1 MPSHVVFLSLIYPI
15 VGVVLAPMTF
25 ANDLIHLLFPLT
37 TGFAWIGPFAAI
49 GLSEINR
56 RRKAGLNTS
65 GKHAFD
71 VLGTP
76 SIRAVAVLAFLLI
89 VIFVCWLAVAHW
101 LYHFVGF
108 GAPES
113 PTIFIRNLLTTSSG
127 HKLILV
133 GSAIGLLFGIVVLT
147 TSVVAFPLLLD
158 RNVGAATAVATSI
171 RAVLANPVT
180 MPLWGSIVAA
190 ALVIGSLPFLVG
202 PAVVMPVLDHATW
215 HLYRRVVGS

>member
-1 MPSHVVFLSLIYPI
+1 M
-15 VGVVLAPMTF
+15 
-25 ANDLIHLLFPLT
+25 
-37 TGFAWIGPFAAI
+37 
-49 GLSEINR
+49 NR
-56 RRKAGLNTS
+56 RREAGLNTS
-65 GKHAFD
+65 WKHAFD

-127 HKLILV
+127 HKLLLV

-180 MPLWGSIVAA
+180 MTLWGSIVVA
-190 ALVIGSLPFLVG
+190 ALVIGSLPFFVG
-202 PAVVMPVLDHATW
+202 LAVVMPVLGHATW
-215 HLYRRVVGS
+215 HLYRRVVGP